1 MDLLLL
7 ALAPGLAICIF
18 IYYKDKFNREPKR
31 LLAYSF
37 LFGAFSIV
45 PALAGTYAI
54 KYILG
59 ISHSNDAADTDQLIY
74 AFLAVALS
82 EEGAKFFY
90 LRLYAYRQKDFDEPF
105 DGITYAVII
114 SMGFATVENLLYVYD
129 GGGLSTGL
137 HRMFTAIPGHASFAV
152 VMGYYVGLAKF
163 THRKH
168 LQWVGLGLAV
178 LLHGIYDACL
188 FLYHYPIMVIGAFI
202 TVLIGILY
210 SLRAIKLHQD
220 NSPFRHLHIPPIEN
234 PQNESSRDKD
244 RSSTKD

>member
-1 MDLLLL
+1 MELLLL
-7 ALAPGLAICIF
+7 ALAPSLAICIF

-31 LLAYSF
+31 LLVYSF
-37 LFGAFSIV
+37 LLGAFSIV
-45 PALAGTYAI
+45 PALAGTYGI
-54 KYILG
+54 KYLFG
-59 ISHSNDAADTDQLIY
+59 ISHTNDSTDIDQLIY

-129 GGGLSTGL
+129 GGGLTTGI
-137 HRMFTAIPGHASFAV
+137 HRMFTAVPGHASFAV
-152 VMGYYVGLAKF
+152 VMGYYVGLSKF
-163 THRKH
+163 SHQKY
-168 LQWVGLGLAV
+168 LQWVGLGLAI

-188 FLYHYPIMVIGAFI
+188 FLHHYPIMVIGAFL
-202 TVLIGILY
+202 TVLLGIIY

-220 NSPFRHLHIPPIEN
+220 NSPFRHLHV
-234 PQNESSRDKD
+234 PQEKEDQSVSSKGEDA
-244 RSSTKD
+244 STKD

>member
-7 ALAPGLAICIF
+7 ALAPSLAICIF
-18 IYYKDKFNREPKR
+18 IYYKDKFNREPKK
-31 LLAYSF
+31 LLAFSF

-45 PALAGTYAI
+45 PALAGTYVV

-59 ISHSNDAADTDQLIY
+59 INHSNDATDIDQLIY

-129 GGGLSTGL
+129 GGGLSTGI
-137 HRMFTAIPGHASFAV
+137 HRMFTAVPGHASFAV

-163 THRKH
+163 SHRKH

-188 FLYHYPIMVIGAFI
+188 FLHHYPIMVIGALV
-202 TVLIGILY
+202 TVLIGIIY
-210 SLRAIKLHQD
+210 SLRAIKLHQE
-220 NSPFRHLHIPPIEN
+220 NSPFRHLQIPSDEKD
-234 PQNESSRDKD
+234 QYKSSFDKED
-244 RSSTKD
+244 SSTKD